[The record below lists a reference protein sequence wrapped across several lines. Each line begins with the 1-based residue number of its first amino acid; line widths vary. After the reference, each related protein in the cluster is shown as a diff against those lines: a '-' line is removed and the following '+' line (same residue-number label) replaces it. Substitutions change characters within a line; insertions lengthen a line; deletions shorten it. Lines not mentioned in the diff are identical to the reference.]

1 MGSCSRAG
9 SLQSR
14 QPGIQLL
21 RHLAAVASG
30 GRERVKPLRIGVD
43 AAQLGGGEASGERA
57 DGLGSPGLVGAGTG
71 QVGANHSV
79 LAGEIPRQRPTE
91 NQSSYSPAIP
101 DSRRTGCR
109 PTSTTHYRTST
120 ISKESRSI
128 HDELASDPT
137 TAAPR
142 SRSSPRLL
150 RPETARRTRR
160 RCRPPGPGTS
170 AAFPPDRLS
179 KLSSGWASVSR
190 PRTVCCPANSVT
202 FRFACLA
209 AERAH
214 GALLV

>member
-1 MGSCSRAG
+1 MPP
-9 SLQSR
+9 SL
-14 QPGIQLL
+14 
-21 RHLAAVASG
+21 AVA
-30 GRERVKPLRIGVD
+30 KPLESGPMASAPPGSSEPELDRWAQTTRCWRAKFPGSGRPRTK
-43 AAQLGGGEASGERA
+43 AATPRPSRTVAV
-57 DGLGSPGLVGAGTG
+57 PGA
-71 QVGANHSV
+71 A
-79 LAGEIPRQRPTE
+79 P
-91 NQSSYSPAIP
+91 PA
-101 DSRRTGCR
+101 
-109 PTSTTHYRTST
+109 TTHYRTST

-128 HDELASDPT
+128 HDELATDPT

-170 AAFPPDRLS
+170 AALPPDRLS
-179 KLSSGWASVSR
+179 MLSSGWASVSR